1 MLWIEKYRPGSFG
14 EIVGQ
19 EKAVERLTQAAATRA
34 VPHLILAGPPG
45 TGKSVSV
52 ECLSRALYQDHAEE
66 NLTVIPT
73 SDLFSL
79 GKKFLESEER
89 YAHLYRADESV
100 LSNFKRIIREYSS
113 LKPLDAEF
121 KLMAFEG
128 ASSLP
133 REAQQALRRI
143 MERSSRTCRFIYC
156 TSHPSSIIPA
166 IASRCLPVFFPPI
179 PDSLVESHLR
189 NICSRECAAGCTV
202 PDDQIGLLVAAAR
215 GDLRKAVM
223 LLQVAVV
230 SGSGENLLSLSR
242 TETGQVASAV
252 FSALRGSDF
261 PAATRRIETLMIE
274 YGLSGREVLME
285 LRDVVKREFNDPAVA
300 CALAETDSIL
310 GHSQNEYVQLNALI
324 ARLGRLFPHE
334 SRQISP

>member
-1 MLWIEKYRPGSFG
+1 M
-14 EIVGQ
+14 
-19 EKAVERLTQAAATRA
+19 A

-45 TGKSVSV
+45 TGKSVST
-52 ECLSRALYQDHAEE
+52 ECLARALYQDHAEE

-89 YAHLYRADESV
+89 YTHLYRAEESV

-156 TSHPSSIIPA
+156 TSHPSAIIPA
-166 IASRCLPVFFPPI
+166 IASRCLPIFFPPI
-179 PDSLVESHLR
+179 TDSRVESHLR
-189 NICSRECAAGCTV
+189 AICAQECSSGCTV
-202 PDDQIGLLVAAAR
+202 PEDMIGLLVAAAH

-223 LLQVAVV
+223 LLQVAAV
-230 SGSGENLLSLSR
+230 SGCGENLLSLSR

-252 FSALRGSDF
+252 FSAMRGSDF
-261 PAATRRIETLMIE
+261 SAATRRVETLMIE

-285 LRDVVKREFNDPAVA
+285 LREVAKREFNDPAVA

-324 ARLGRLFPHE
+324 ARMIRLLPHE
-334 SRQISP
+334 PRQDF

>member
-1 MLWIEKYRPGSFG
+1 MLWIEKYRPRTFN
-14 EIVGQ
+14 EIIGQ
-19 EKAVERLTQAAATRA
+19 EKVVERLSQAAASRA

-52 ECLSRALYQDHAEE
+52 ECLARALYQDHADE

-79 GKKFLESEER
+79 GRKFLEAEER

-100 LSNFKRIIREYSS
+100 LSNFKRITREYSS
-113 LKPLDAEF
+113 LRPLDADF

-156 TSHPSSIIPA
+156 TSHPSAIIPA

-189 NICSRECAAGCTV
+189 AVCERECAGVCSV
-202 PDDQIGLLVAAAR
+202 PKDQIGLLVAAAN
-215 GDLRKAVM
+215 GDLRKAIM
-223 LLQVAVV
+223 LLQVVAV

-242 TETGQVASAV
+242 TETGQVATAV
-252 FSALRGSDF
+252 FSAIQSGDF
-261 PAATRRIETLMIE
+261 RAASRRVETLMIE
-274 YGLSGREVLME
+274 YGLSAREVLGE
-285 LRDVVKREFNDPAVA
+285 LREVVKRDFNDPSIA
-300 CALAETDSIL
+300 CALAEADSIL
-310 GHSQNEYVQLNALI
+310 GHSQNEYLQLNALVV
-324 ARLGRLFPHE
+324 RLGRMLSHE
-334 SRQISP
+334 PRHG